1 MYSAGL
7 HVAMGKFALGM
18 DVVYHLREKKNKQVR
33 DNQRKAMKVW
43 NMHNAMLLEVQQVR
57 LQNKDTHQLTVAQ
70 LKTMVKWF
78 RRDGDEPMP
87 QKKNELITRYDAT
100 KDRGERP
107 PPPPPPAPPAQQDDG
122 EDEDNDDDDNSDVE
136 AEVGEV

>member
-1 MYSAGL
+1 MYSVGL

-57 LQNKDTHQLTVAQ
+57 SQNKDTHQLTVAQ

-78 RRDGDEPMP
+78 HHDGDEPMP

-100 KDRGERP
+100 KDCGECP
-107 PPPPPPAPPAQQDDG
+107 PPPPPAQQDDG
-122 EDEDNDDDDNSDVE
+122 EDEDNEDDDNSDVE
-136 AEVGEV
+136 AEVGKV